1 MEPTPGRKISRLDR
15 PWSLGPKRLTKLADK
30 RENQSYLDDQ
40 TAALVQTIQSLVGS
54 IRGAADINQI
64 DPLIRS
70 IIDTVGRVISE
81 TEASGHADM
90 IGRLADSQQRLTE
103 AGSRG
108 QELAAD
114 GMGEDDRDWRMWTQM
129 LPPIA
134 FEIARETKELVQ
146 RIDQLL
152 AANDD
157 FS

>member
-1 MEPTPGRKISRLDR
+1 MI
-15 PWSLGPKRLTKLADK
+15 LTIDEFVLTRDK
-30 RENQSYLDDQ
+30 QVYLDDQ
-40 TAALVQTIQSLVGS
+40 TAVLVQTIQTLVGS

-70 IIDTVGRVISE
+70 IADTVGKVISE
-81 TEASGHADM
+81 TEAAGNGDM
-90 IGRLADSQQRLTE
+90 VERLADSQQRLME
-103 AGSRG
+103 AGQRG

-114 GMGEDDRDWRMWTQM
+114 GLGDQDRDWRMWTQT

-134 FEIARETKELVQ
+134 FEIARETKELVL
-146 RIDQLL
+146 RVDQLL